1 MFDKWIVVGI
11 FECGCKDGNLSS
23 VEEVICINKS
33 QVEKVI
39 EMMSKHSA
47 DMQCSAQAASVIFK
61 AKKLTVEGIPSQI
74 SNLYLYD
81 SFVKEWKTR
90 DNINKDNKIK

>member
-1 MFDKWIVVGI
+1 MFNKWIVVGI

-23 VEEVICINKS
+23 VEEVICLDKS

-39 EMMSKHSA
+39 KLMGKHSV
-47 DMQCSAQAASVIFK
+47 DMQCKAKPASVIFK
-61 AKKLTVEGIPSQI
+61 AKKLTIEGIPSEI

-90 DNINKDNKIK
+90 DNIIKDNKIK